1 VPGWP
6 PGGRWPAGR
15 LPATPA
21 AFSAG
26 GIRLAASATASIV
39 LTSWALIATET
50 IHPPAC
56 ATTLIV
62 WLGLLSTPT
71 RVGIIVASVVLLVG
85 FHGAVLRGFDRL
97 GGTTPQDYLG
107 PD

>member
-1 VPGWP
+1 M
-6 PGGRWPAGR
+6 
-15 LPATPA
+15 
-21 AFSAG
+21 
-26 GIRLAASATASIV
+26 IV
-39 LTSWALIATET
+39 TDTV
-50 IHPPAC
+50 HPPAC

-62 WLGLLSTPT
+62 SLGLLSTPT
-71 RVGIIVASVVLLVG
+71 RVGISVASVVLLVG

>member
-1 VPGWP
+1 MIG
-6 PGGRWPAGR
+6 
-15 LPATPA
+15 TD
-21 AFSAG
+21 
-26 GIRLAASATASIV
+26 
-39 LTSWALIATET
+39 T
-50 IHPPAC
+50 IHPPGC

-62 WLGLLSTPT
+62 SLGLLSTPT

-97 GGTTPQDYLG
+97 RATTPQDYLG